1 MVNIV
6 IHSLQNSEKK
16 EELVYLDFQGSFD
29 SPENPDVSNIE
40 IGDLTL
46 KDDSALLIIG
56 HHKLV
61 GKKVKLPKPFA
72 VLHKRK
78 REQDDMME
86 DGKDG
91 VVYDVVTILKEKYV
105 FSGRPGLIVQE
116 SLRGLA
122 RIGK

>member
-1 MVNIV
+1 MVHIV

-29 SPENPDVSNIE
+29 SPDNTDVSNIE

-46 KDDSALLIIG
+46 KDNSALLIIG

-72 VLHKRK
+72 VLHKR
-78 REQDDMME
+78 RLGQDDMIE

-122 RIGK
+122 KIGK